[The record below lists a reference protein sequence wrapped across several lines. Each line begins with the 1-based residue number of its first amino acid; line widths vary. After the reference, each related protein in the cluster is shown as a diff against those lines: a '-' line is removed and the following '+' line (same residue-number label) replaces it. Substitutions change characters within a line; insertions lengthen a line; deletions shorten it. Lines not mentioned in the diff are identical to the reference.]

1 MSFDREDGN
10 HVPIGT
16 GSVSEEYQETLQES
30 EQDSES
36 EAEQDT
42 GTDSPVSEATDP
54 TQATQ
59 TEKATNSALVGA
71 VAFAM
76 AFILLSVIAAVVV
89 VRKIKAKKRK
99 ENDALSA
106 NGNLRRPSEN
116 LQSHRKSSAWK
127 ANRDKTQMKEFTNDL
142 NMAVEVRNSASGGW
156 HGTYGEE
163 QLQSIDFGTPSGE
176 KDDVVQQSLF
186 MDDALE
192 EIEESSSKYVIGEMD
207 DVSDED
213 LIKAYN
219 DAMAVEIEPENP
231 DVEFAMQ
238 GVGSIPVLDKDH
250 HNFT

>member
-1 MSFDREDGN
+1 
-10 HVPIGT
+10 
-16 GSVSEEYQETLQES
+16 
-30 EQDSES
+30 
-36 EAEQDT
+36 
-42 GTDSPVSEATDP
+42 
-54 TQATQ
+54 
-59 TEKATNSALVGA
+59 
-71 VAFAM
+71 
-76 AFILLSVIAAVVV
+76 
-89 VRKIKAKKRK
+89 
-99 ENDALSA
+99 
-106 NGNLRRPSEN
+106 
-116 LQSHRKSSAWK
+116 
-127 ANRDKTQMKEFTNDL
+127 MKEFTNDL